1 MIFYKFTHERCSP
14 GAGTLHKCY
23 YYLLYKHTN
32 SYTNSYYIYLSRSD
46 TRECDGEL
54 EDHMLDVPS
63 SRIASG
69 TDSPV
74 ARQSSA
80 LRIARIGERAI
91 LTCRARAGLCW
102 AERPCRA
109 HEAERLS
116 AQSVGA
122 HFARPARRRRGVR
135 VAPGSTGYTHA
146 GLCFAVR
153 TCRTIAAAVRPRY
166 RRMFA
171 CRTSHALRH
180 AASCVP
186 SCRTQRA
193 SRRPFGGSN

>member
-1 MIFYKFTHERCSP
+1 M
-14 GAGTLHKCY
+14 Y
-23 YYLLYKHTN
+23 YTI
-32 SYTNSYYIYLSRSD
+32 SYYIYLYPSD
-46 TRECDGEL
+46 TREWDGEL
-54 EDHMLDVPS
+54 ATHRLYVSS

-69 TDSPV
+69 TDSTIT
-74 ARQSSA
+74 RQSSA
-80 LRIARIGERAI
+80 RRIARIGERNI
-91 LTCRARAGLCW
+91 LTCRARAGSCW
-102 AERPCRA
+102 TERPCRA

-122 HFARPARRRRGVR
+122 RFARQTRRRRGVR
-135 VAPGSTGYTHA
+135 VAPSNAGHTSV

-153 TCRTIAAAVRPRY
+153 TCRTIAAALRSRY
-166 RRMFA
+166 RRIFA
-171 CRTSHALRH
+171 CRASHALRH